1 MRADALNNLQIVLNR
16 MTQYELALAELYRT
30 CSQIWPENKYF
41 WILLERAEV
50 KHSEYLNK
58 IIKMVTERP
67 EAFELGRLFKPGAI
81 QVAILGVQGNL
92 QRLRNKEITEKN
104 MLFIGRDIEQS
115 ILEKQ
120 YGEIVRSNDIEFH
133 SLINEIIGD
142 TLAHREF
149 LNDKIKEG
157 QSLRENHFIAA
168 GMR

>member
-1 MRADALNNLQIVLNR
+1 MREDAFNDLQVVLNR
-16 MTQYELALAELYRT
+16 MAEYELALAELYRT
-30 CSQIWPENKYF
+30 CSQTWPDNKYF

-58 IIKMVTERP
+58 IIQMVMEKP
-67 EAFELGRLFKPGAI
+67 EVFELGHPFKPAAI
-81 QVAILGVQGNL
+81 QIAILGLQGNL
-92 QRLRNKEITEKN
+92 QRLKNKEITEKN
-104 MLFIGRDIEQS
+104 MLFISRDIEQS
-115 ILEKQ
+115 ILEKH
-120 YGEIVRSNDIEFH
+120 YGEIVRSNNIEFH
-133 SLINEIIGD
+133 SLINEIISD